1 MGHVQELVDE
11 IARLLDASVTL
22 EDRSFQLIAYG
33 AQSGHIDAVRE
44 EVILRRRATPAT
56 RAHFEAYGIA
66 TAEGPVRIPPLGDL
80 LGRVCVPL
88 RHGGVTYG
96 YLWLLDSGDLT
107 DDRLAAVAP
116 LVARAAAELARQ
128 TRTRQTPLGDLFSAN
143 PETRAA
149 ADVSALAG
157 PLVALAVK
165 AAPGQVAALWT
176 LPHEV
181 RTDLSLAHPAFLAP
195 AALTRDLAT
204 RLHGLYGTAIGVGA
218 PRQDAEDA
226 WESWRE
232 ALGALRVA
240 EARRL
245 PVAYW
250 TELGVYRYLVRLPHS
265 ELAELAAESAP
276 LGELA
281 ATVECYLDHGGH
293 VQEAAAELGVHRQTL
308 YYRLGR
314 AAELTG
320 LDLGKGESRLL
331 LHLSLKAA
339 HL

>member
-1 MGHVQELVDE
+1 MVHVQELVDE

-22 EDRSFQLIAYG
+22 EDRSFQLVAYG
-33 AQSGHIDAVRE
+33 AQSGDIDAVRE
-44 EVILRRRATPAT
+44 EVILRRRATDAT

-66 TAEGPVRIPPLGDL
+66 TAEGPVRIPAIAGV

-88 RHGGVTYG
+88 RHKGVTYG

-107 DDRLAAVAP
+107 DDRLKTVEP
-116 LVARAAAELARQ
+116 LVARAAATLARESQ
-128 TRTRQTPLGDLFSAN
+128 TRQVPLDDLFSAN
-143 PETRAA
+143 PDTRAA
-149 ADVSALAG
+149 SAADLEG
-157 PLVALAVK
+157 PLVAMATR

-176 LPHEV
+176 LPHDV
-181 RTDLSLAHPAFLAP
+181 RIDLTLTHPAFLVP
-195 AALTRDLAT
+195 AAQARDVA
-204 RLHGLYGTAIGVGA
+204 RRVQDMYGTATGVGA
-218 PRQDAEDA
+218 PRQDAADA

-240 EARRL
+240 EARKI
-245 PVAYW
+245 PIAYW
-250 TELGVYRYLVRLPHS
+250 DDLGVYRYLVKLPHS
-265 ELAELAAESAP
+265 ELAALAAEAAP

-293 VQEAAAELGVHRQTL
+293 VQETAAALGVHRQTL

-314 AAELTG
+314 AAEATG
-320 LDLGKGESRLL
+320 LNLADGRDRLV
-331 LHLSLKAA
+331 LHLALKAS